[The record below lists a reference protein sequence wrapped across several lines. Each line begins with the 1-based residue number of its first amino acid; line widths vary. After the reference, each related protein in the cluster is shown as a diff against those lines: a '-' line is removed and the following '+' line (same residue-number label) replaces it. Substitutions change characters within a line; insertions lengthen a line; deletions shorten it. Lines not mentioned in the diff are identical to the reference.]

1 MAYGPGIEKRRH
13 TMSSQSPDYVGH
25 VLNFKD
31 DLPQHPDRIP
41 YLAFALQRVPAPT
54 PPHDPQPVLS
64 VDLRQA
70 HAKQCV
76 SVIPFA
82 WAEQAMVEVY
92 LDKQAGAGLVK
103 RVEYAP
109 HK

>member
-1 MAYGPGIEKRRH
+1 MTHK
-13 TMSSQSPDYVGH
+13 PDHAGYI
-25 VLNFKD
+25 LNFRD
-31 DLPQHPDRIP
+31 DRLQHPDRIP
-41 YLAFALQRVPAPT
+41 YLTFALQEVPT
-54 PPHDPQPVLS
+54 PQPPEDPQPVLS

-82 WAEQAMVEVY
+82 WAEQAIVEVY
-92 LDKQAGAGLVK
+92 LDKQAGPGLVK